1 MKDDPAPPAG
11 PEIGPESGPQI
22 SPQISVVIPH
32 HNDPGLGAC
41 LDALA
46 GQRADGVPFEILVVD
61 NGSEALPSEVCAAHP
76 GVRLL
81 SEATPGP
88 GPARSHGAAN
98 ARAPLIAFIDA
109 DCRAD
114 PGWIAAIAA
123 AFADPATEI
132 VGGDVRI
139 APVAPERMTVIEAY
153 ESVFGYRQKLYIE
166 RDHYAATCNMAV
178 RRAIFA
184 AVGPFAGIGTAEDMD
199 WGRRATAMGYRHGYL
214 PGMRVRTPAQ
224 GRLRRARPQ
233 VGPAHRALL
242 GREPRQAGGSGPL
255 ARPHRAGRRLAARR
269 DRRHRPL
276 RPAGPLRRPGAGAGR
291 RHPAPALAGR
301 ADAAPRARRR
311 PAPAGGRLA
320 GGRLTSRLYAARE
333 RVPPPPVST
342 GSRIL
347 GFF

>member
-1 MKDDPAPPAG
+1 MNDDPAPPAG
-11 PEIGPESGPQI
+11 PEIGPESGPEISPQI

-139 APVAPERMTVIEAY
+139 APVDPERMTVIEAY

-214 PGMRVRTPAQ
+214 PGMRVRTPARADF
-224 GRLRRARPQ
+224 GALARKWDRHIAHFWAESRAKPGGRARWLARTALVAASPLGETVAIARSDRLARSGDRARALAGVTRLR
-233 VGPAHRALL
+233 LW
-242 GREPRQAGGSGPL
+242 
-255 ARPHRAGRRLAARR
+255 RAGRMLRLA
-269 DRRHRPL
+269 L
-276 RPAGPLRRPGAGAGR
+276 GA
-291 RHPAPALAGR
+291 
-301 ADAAPRARRR
+301 DPRL
-311 PAPAGGRLA
+311 LA
-320 GGRLTSRLYAARE
+320 GGWRE
-333 RVPPPPVST
+333 DA
-342 GSRIL
+342 
-347 GFF
+347 